1 MAKTKE
7 IEKDVAGEAE
17 MLHELQKHKFKILED
32 FARAYLAEQNIL
44 PSEIEL
50 VHQQLPTVNN
60 IIEHKMF
67 FRKKET

>member
-1 MAKTKE
+1 
-7 IEKDVAGEAE
+7 
-17 MLHELQKHKFKILED
+17 MLHELQKHKHKILED
-32 FARAYLAEQNIL
+32 FARAYLAEMQIL

-67 FRKKET
+67 FRKRTNESGK